1 MSTYGFTG
9 HSISPHQPITPNISA
24 KYQLKEAQQRELDI
38 VTANILRSLEEGNIK
53 LAGHYGDPQFI
64 QNQNNQGIIIEAP
77 DLRLYHVGVDTKN
90 RAGQYTG
97 DIKPLFNEPP
107 IKRYLLKKIE
117 RTHYPYV
124 KGSGIPW
131 QHPVLPNDLGRE
143 SVVQYILEEVLKTGS
158 GKNPFR
164 FAVTN
169 PLESNINSVVYK
181 ALSDETEVNL
191 GGDAA
196 HQAKDALKGIWN
208 AFSEGKLTKLFK

>member
-9 HSISPHQPITPNISA
+9 HSISPHQPITPYISA
-24 KYQLKEAQQRELDI
+24 EYQLKEAQQRELDI

-97 DIKPLFNEPP
+97 DIKPLFNDPP
-107 IKRYLLKKIE
+107 IKRYVLKKIE

-143 SVVQYILEEVLKTGS
+143 SGVVYILEEVLDTHT
-158 GKNPFR
+158 GKNTFR
-164 FAVTN
+164 LNVTHAI
-169 PLESNINSVVYK
+169 ESNHNTGHFGTLLDK
-181 ALSDETEVNL
+181 TKLPFA
-191 GGDAA
+191 GDAA